1 MSSCLEFLPSVETA
15 EKEAIILQETFNDQ
29 KNIRVEFNIDRFSGR
44 DVAIQIDYEKV
55 SIISVLPFN
64 VLYMVYLGIQCY
76 SND

>member
-44 DVAIQIDYEKV
+44 DVAIQIDYEEV
-55 SIISVLPFN
+55 SIITVFPFN

-76 SND
+76 FND

>member
-1 MSSCLEFLPSVETA
+1 META

-55 SIISVLPFN
+55 SIITVLPFN
-64 VLYMVYLGIQCY
+64 VLYNYIW
-76 SND
+76 SI

>member
-55 SIISVLPFN
+55 SIITVLPFN
-64 VLYMVYLGIQCY
+64 VLYIWPI
-76 SND
+76 

>member
-55 SIISVLPFN
+55 SIIAVLPFN
-64 VLYMVYLGIQCY
+64 VLYIWPI
-76 SND
+76 